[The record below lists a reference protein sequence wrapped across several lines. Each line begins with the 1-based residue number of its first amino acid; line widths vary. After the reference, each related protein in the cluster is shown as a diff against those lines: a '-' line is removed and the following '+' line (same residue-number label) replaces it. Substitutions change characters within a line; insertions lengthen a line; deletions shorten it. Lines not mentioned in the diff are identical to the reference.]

1 MLLDSF
7 EFLIH
12 EDDRIENQGEQ
23 VNRIKATEFV
33 AKLIFSSRNMKLLVT
48 SSQNFEFPSPGKEKI
63 TQGANFSAL
72 ENCMEEQDSVQN
84 MGRSTFRCM

>member
-12 EDDRIENQGEQ
+12 EDDWIENQGEQ

-33 AKLIFSSRNMKLLVT
+33 AKLIFSSRNVKLLVT
-48 SSQNFEFPSPGKEKI
+48 SSQNFEFPSLGKEKI
-63 TQGANFSAL
+63 TLGANFSAL